1 MALSPTILPNAFI
14 SDLAVIIPIESMF
27 VTSSY
32 VKTPPIVTL
41 PEKVAAAPTMFRIVT
56 SSALV
61 RTTSP
66 VLPKTDCTNP
76 APPPDPLQQN
86 QCVLPES

>member
-32 VKTPPIVTL
+32 VKTPPIVTF
-41 PEKVAAAPTMFRIVT
+41 PENVAAAPTIFRIVT

-76 APPPDPLQQN
+76 APPPDPPANPICLT
-86 QCVLPES
+86 

>member
-1 MALSPTILPNAFI
+1 MPVLNVPIPNESIL
-14 SDLAVIIPIESMF
+14 

-41 PEKVAAAPTMFRIVT
+41 PENVAAVPTIFLIVI
-56 SSALV
+56 SSLFV

-66 VLPKTDCTNP
+66 VLPKTEDTKPPPPP
-76 APPPDPLQQN
+76 APPAKPICLT
-86 QCVLPES
+86 

>member
-1 MALSPTILPNAFI
+1 M
-14 SDLAVIIPIESMF
+14 SDLAVMIPIESMF

-32 VKTPPIVTL
+32 VKTPPMVTL
-41 PEKVAAAPTMFRIVT
+41 PEKVAAAPTIFRIVT

-76 APPPDPLQQN
+76 APPPDPPAKPICLT
-86 QCVLPES
+86 